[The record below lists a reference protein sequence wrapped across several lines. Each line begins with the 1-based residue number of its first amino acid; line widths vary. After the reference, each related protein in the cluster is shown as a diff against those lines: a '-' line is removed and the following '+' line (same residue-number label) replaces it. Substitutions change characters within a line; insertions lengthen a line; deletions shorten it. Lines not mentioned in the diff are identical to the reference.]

1 MGASDESLAY
11 QRKLICWQ
19 PLIYTGRNKRV
30 CFDDIY
36 VLLPNHLPV
45 LSVLLRTQDYVQ
57 LMAVIL
63 RDIAPP
69 IREVS
74 ELGYAAVAVY
84 SLLFES
90 AHREW
95 EYTLDKEKFPRDTG
109 GTTTWSHKAI
119 AETLKM
125 GKAKVI
131 QCTDI
136 LLDAGFLQVVGRI
149 ASSKGSKHR
158 IYRVIHPNQIQAQR
172 AILALFN
179 EPQSRRNKRIES
191 QRVSSVQDPT

>member
-1 MGASDESLAY
+1 
-11 QRKLICWQ
+11 
-19 PLIYTGRNKRV
+19 
-30 CFDDIY
+30 
-36 VLLPNHLPV
+36 
-45 LSVLLRTQDYVQ
+45 
-57 LMAVIL
+57 MAVIL

-95 EYTLDKEKFPRDTG
+95 EYSRTKQNCPRDTG

-131 QCTDI
+131 QSTDM

-158 IYRVIHPNQIQAQR
+158 IYRVIHPSEIKAQR
-172 AILALFN
+172 AILSLFDD
-179 EPQSRRNKRIES
+179 PPSMRNKRIES
-191 QRVSSVQDPT
+191 QRRSFSHNHEEAPTAFL